1 MKVTTILTRKKV
13 KRMKIQANDSQTLSQ
28 VKLKVSNMVVDFID
42 SVHGTTFDNL
52 FEYVLGYLGD
62 KYEVLGCTFIG
73 DWESDSQGRETISTL
88 FATKMLDFMPNLE
101 MILGEDFTSGIVS
114 ELLRSFGGTD
124 TLKVNGMTELSP
136 ITATLGEINTPD
148 GKTIRNETDTYGK
161 TETVSDPDMQ
171 MKMREMY
178 SQYKT
183 IVSMVDYCYRSLLDE
198 YTKLY

>member
-1 MKVTTILTRKKV
+1 MKIPASDATVQSDISVMLKPVAETFLGADVGDDFIKLWNSIFTIL
-13 KRMKIQANDSQTLSQ
+13 
-28 VKLKVSNMVVDFID
+28 SNK
-42 SVHGTTFDNL
+42 
-52 FEYVLGYLGD
+52 YVA
-62 KYEVLGCTFIG
+62 LGCTYIG
-73 DWESDSQGRETISTL
+73 DWDDTSEGSSNLALIYVANFQEFFPNI
-88 FATKMLDFMPNLE
+88 KMLLGADFIN
-101 MILGEDFTSGIVS
+101 GIIS
-114 ELLRSFGGTD
+114 ELNRTFGGTD
-124 TLKVNGMTELSP
+124 TLKVNGMTEMSP

>member
-1 MKVTTILTRKKV
+1 MR
-13 KRMKIQANDSQTLSQ
+13 IQANDSQTLSQ
-28 VKLKVSNMVVDFID
+28 VRLKVSNMVPEFIA
-42 SVHGTTFDNL
+42 SSQGSAFDNL
-52 FEYVLGYLGD
+52 FERVLEYLGN
-62 KYEVLGCTFIG
+62 KYGTLGCTFIG
-73 DWESDSQGRETISTL
+73 EWETEKQGRETLSAL

-114 ELLRSFGGTD
+114 EFLRTFGGTD
-124 TLKVNGMTELSP
+124 TLHVDGMTELSP
-136 ITATLGEINTPD
+136 ITATLGSITTPD

>member
-1 MKVTTILTRKKV
+1 
-13 KRMKIQANDSQTLSQ
+13 MKIQAGDTNMA
-28 VKLKVSNMVVDFID
+28 NMVRESVQTMIEDFVTPTAVSD
-42 SVHGTTFDNL
+42 FTSL
-52 FEYVLGYLGD
+52 FEFIYGYLAD
-62 KYEVLGCTFIG
+62 KYSMLECTFIG
-73 DWESDSQGRETISTL
+73 EWETEVQGREVLSTL

-101 MILGEDFTSGIVS
+101 MILGKDFSSGIVA
-114 ELLRSFGGTD
+114 ELNRTFGGTD
-124 TLKVNGMTELSP
+124 TLHVDGMTELSP
-136 ITATLGEINTPD
+136 VTAELGSITTPD

-183 IVSMVDYCYRSLLDE
+183 IVSMVDYCFRSLLDE